1 MNEVPIVDSMRP
13 KETKNRIIDN
23 PFDMDVLDMILENAP
38 DHRRY
43 LGAEKRNWVRKLP
56 DAAQEYMNKQM
67 DCFQGRWEFE
77 FFHSDV
83 NVLHHTDT
91 IPGNDGDL
99 GFILPI
105 AWDGHAPATIMYEWW
120 SDRRVMYAGQNKLK
134 YVDTGEVI
142 HLHLGYQHFD
152 MVFEWS
158 TDKAL
163 IFDCKQLHSARKF
176 KEGAW
181 KEFIIGFVV

>member
-38 DHRRY
+38 DNRRY
-43 LGAEKRNWVRKLP
+43 LGEEKRNWVRKFP

-134 YVDTGEVI
+134 YMDTGETI